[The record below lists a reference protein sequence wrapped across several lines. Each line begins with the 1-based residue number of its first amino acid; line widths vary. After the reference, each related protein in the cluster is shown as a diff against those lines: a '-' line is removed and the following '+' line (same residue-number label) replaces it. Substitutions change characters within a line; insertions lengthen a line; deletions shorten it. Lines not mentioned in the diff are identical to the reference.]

1 MLKTFSDDLSDVVT
15 DNLPEDVGE
24 EVDEAIEA
32 VTEVVNEGKSGLS
45 SFIEETSG
53 SGEIMSGMT
62 ELLDKVKGILKELI
76 YFISD
81 YYLIVGLV
89 VVSISVIVAV
99 FSRKNKHSRRSAI
112 ITAVTVP
119 ALCFLLYIGGFL
131 FADFYVDGSAY
142 QKLDDEYVQTIRE
155 DTLLDSAYKNMYK
168 NAMDNYGDNDVV
180 NTEIS
185 FNVRSILGTLFIS
198 TSVILACASF
208 LAGLIIQP
216 IAIRDIN
223 TRRWARYGLCA
234 VIPIVLI
241 FATLLYLGKFNVFF
255 N

>member
-1 MLKTFSDDLSDVVT
+1 MIKIFSGDLSDVVT

-24 EVDEAIEA
+24 EVDEAVKT
-32 VTEVVNEGKSGLS
+32 VTEVVNEGAGDLS
-45 SFIEETSG
+45 SFIEEVSDSSEIVSG
-53 SGEIMSGMT
+53 IT

-89 VVSISVIVAV
+89 IVSVSVIIAV
-99 FSRKNKHSRRSAI
+99 FSRKNKKSRRSAI

-131 FADFYVDGSAY
+131 FTDFYVDGNAY

-155 DTLLDSAYKNMYK
+155 DTLLESAYKNMYK
-168 NAMDNYGDNDVV
+168 NAMDNFGENDVT

-198 TSVILACASF
+198 TSVILACSSF